1 MTSNQSHKAIVFG
14 SISIDKIVNKHGS
27 FADIL
32 GGSAAYALLANRQ
45 NTCELVGIVGDD
57 FMDSHFD
64 LLSNHS
70 ISTKSLTRANGNT
83 FCWGGEYQD
92 DFSSRKTLSVDP
104 GVSETYVP
112 DLSNESKNLLLG
124 KYGELPGEVN
134 QELLSKVSSLDQE
147 ITEENSED

>member
-1 MTSNQSHKAIVFG
+1 MFILVKKFMTSNQSHKAIVFG

-45 NTCELVGIVGDD
+45 NTCELVGVVGDD

-83 FCWGGEYQD
+83 FCWGGRI
-92 DFSSRKTLSVDP
+92 SRRF
-104 GVSETYVP
+104 
-112 DLSNESKNLLLG
+112 
-124 KYGELPGEVN
+124 
-134 QELLSKVSSLDQE
+134 
-147 ITEENSED
+147 